1 MAGKKRTDK
10 SPRTRHVIQVCLDDG
25 LLDKLAGEAD
35 INHNGK
41 LSVAARALLQ
51 AQLADVA

>member
-10 SPRTRHVIQVCLDDG
+10 SPRTRNVIQVCLDDG